1 MRKGTTQSRKSGF
14 DMYNSIDSPIMPTG
28 YAYKSSKLIRSIE
41 KTFYPMSYD
50 DVISLIKFRADPK
63 AITGMAKFGINVTRA
78 YGTSIPSL
86 RAIAKKIGKG
96 NHALA
101 QELWKSG
108 MHEARLL
115 ASMIDDYNLVTEE
128 QMEEWVKGF
137 DSWDICDQC
146 CSNLFDKTRYAYKKA
161 TEWSNSRDEEFVK
174 RAGFVLMATLAVH
187 DKRAK
192 NNVFLQFL
200 PIIRKQSTDERNF
213 VKKAVNWAL
222 RQIGKRNLDL
232 NKEAIITSKSIQ
244 NIPSASAKWIASNAI
259 RELTSPSVQ
268 TRLRSKE

>member
-1 MRKGTTQSRKSGF
+1 
-14 DMYNSIDSPIMPTG
+14 MP
-28 YAYKSSKLIRSIE
+28 E
-41 KTFYPMSYD
+41 NPMSYD
-50 DVISLIKFRADPK
+50 DIISLIKSHADPK
-63 AITGMAKFGINVTRA
+63 SIAGMAKFGINVTRS
-78 YGTSIPSL
+78 YGTSIPAL
-86 RAIAKKIGKG
+86 RAIAKKMGKG
-96 NHALA
+96 NHAIA

-108 MHEARLL
+108 VHEARLL

-161 TEWSNSRDEEFVK
+161 TEWSSSRDEEFVK

-187 DKRAK
+187 DKKAK
-192 NNVFLQFL
+192 NNAFLQFL
-200 PIIRKQSTDERNF
+200 PIIKEQSTDERNF

-232 NKEAIITSKSIQ
+232 NKEAIKTSKSIQ
-244 NIPSASAKWIASNAI
+244 NIPSSSAKWIASNAI
-259 RELTSPSVQ
+259 SELTSPSVQ
-268 TRLRSKE
+268 TRLQS

>member
-1 MRKGTTQSRKSGF
+1 
-14 DMYNSIDSPIMPTG
+14 MP
-28 YAYKSSKLIRSIE
+28 E
-41 KTFYPMSYD
+41 NPMSHD
-50 DVISLIKFRADPK
+50 DIISLIKSYADPK
-63 AITGMAKFGINVTRA
+63 SIAGMTKFGIDVTRS
-78 YGTSIPSL
+78 YGTSIPAL

-96 NHALA
+96 NHAIA

-108 MHEARLL
+108 IHEARLL

-146 CSNLFDKTRYAYKKA
+146 CSNLLDKTRYAYKKA
-161 TEWSNSRDEEFVK
+161 TEWSSSRDEEFVK

-187 DKRAK
+187 DKKAK
-192 NNVFLQFL
+192 NNAFLQFL
-200 PIIRKQSTDERNF
+200 PIIREQSTDERNF

-232 NKEAIITSKSIQ
+232 NKEAIKTSKSIQ

-259 RELTSPSVQ
+259 SELTSPSVQ
-268 TRLRSKE
+268 TRLQS